1 MAKKSKK
8 KLRKKSKYVTGGTMY
23 ENNIPG
29 TVNLVAQESDPTVLK
44 EAEKTQEEDTQNL
57 IRTAEI
63 ASDKIE
69 EDAIRSNENIE
80 MQAALEAQ
88 QRKAIET
95 TAKTVGDKFVKQENR
110 TNPFSSAVEAYK
122 GVKTANLAAEATK
135 FDPSIGIN
143 VLKKGA
149 AEKLIQSAPKGA
161 SFASDAITGKTI
173 VTNAS
178 GEVIKQGSALGAG
191 LKNFATS
198 GAGIGTIAS
207 LAGAGISRASDDK
220 DATTMTFGEG
230 AGKTL
235 SGIGTGLGAAALTG
249 MALGSAVPLVGN
261 IIGAGLGAAYGLV
274 SGLVSRNKAR
284 RQQRKAQREQDRYAR
299 QTNKRTG
306 LRFGSQMSNVRAQ
319 QLRAKTFSGY
329 DQGINT
335 TAKMGGL
342 KLGMPRY

>member
-29 TVNLVAQESDPTVLK
+29 TVNLVAQESDPTVLR
-44 EAEKTQEEDTQNL
+44 EAEKTKEEETQNL
-57 IRTAEI
+57 IRTAQT
-63 ASDKIE
+63 ASEQIE
-69 EDAIRSNENIE
+69 QDAIRATENIE
-80 MQAALEAQ
+80 MQAALDEQ

-95 TAKTVGDKFVKQENR
+95 TAKTIGDKFVKPKNR
-110 TNPFSSAVEAYK
+110 VNPLSDAVGAYR
-122 GVKTANLAAEATK
+122 GVRAANLASKAQEGVTAGVQTAKQAAQGAKAVQLASQTSKLPVGVAAPQTVSTLAE
-135 FDPSIGIN
+135 
-143 VLKKGA
+143 GA
-149 AEKLIQSAPKGA
+149 KGA
-161 SFASDAITGKTI
+161 SAI
-173 VTNAS
+173 
-178 GEVIKQGSALGAG
+178 GAG

-198 GAGIGTIAS
+198 GAGIGTIATIGGQ
-207 LAGAGISRASDDK
+207 LISRASDDK
-220 DATTMTFGEG
+220 DATTLKFGEG
-230 AGKTL
+230 AGKVL
-235 SGIGTGLGAAALTG
+235 SGVGTGLGAAALTG

-284 RQQRKAQREQDRYAR
+284 RQQRQAQREEDRYAR